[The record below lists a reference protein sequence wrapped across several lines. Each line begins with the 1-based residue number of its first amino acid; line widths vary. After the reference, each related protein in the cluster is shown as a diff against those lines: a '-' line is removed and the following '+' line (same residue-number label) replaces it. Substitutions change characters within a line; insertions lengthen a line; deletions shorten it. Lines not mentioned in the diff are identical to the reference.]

1 MGQYWGNIV
10 INELVISNNQCK
22 IKFTRSSCL
31 LYVTMEPNVEEK
43 EFVFDIESHIDL
55 CNKLIDYLY
64 GA

>member
-1 MGQYWGNIV
+1 MNEIV

-22 IKFTRSSCL
+22 IKFTRSSSL
-31 LYVTMEPNVEEK
+31 LYVTMEPKVEEK

-55 CNKLIDYLY
+55 CNKLINYLY